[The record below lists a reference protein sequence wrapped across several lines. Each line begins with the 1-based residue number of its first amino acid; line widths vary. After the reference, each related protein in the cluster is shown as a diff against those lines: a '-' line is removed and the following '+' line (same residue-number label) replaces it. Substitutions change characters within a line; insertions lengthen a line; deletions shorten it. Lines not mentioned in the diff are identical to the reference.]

1 MTDLSEIDYKGFK
14 SGYVALLGKPNVGKS
29 TLLNHYIGQK
39 IAAVSYKPQTTRR
52 RQLGILTNVHAQ
64 IIFVDTPGLHTG
76 DYRLSQFINQEA
88 EYALMDADVIL
99 FMVDA
104 SRLPDREDVRLAEV
118 VREKAGDAVRVL
130 VLNKADL
137 VDPTDVGQREKAF
150 GELLDFDRHIWVS
163 AITQEGREELLQ
175 EIIQVLPEGPKYF
188 PEEQITKT
196 YEREIAED
204 LIRAAALHHLRDE
217 VPYGIFVQVNDY
229 KERKE
234 DLRYIHATIY
244 VENGSHKGIV
254 IGRGGRM
261 IKEIS
266 TMARQEIEEMSGEKV
281 YLDLQVKVKKN
292 WRNDPDFLRRHGLS
306 HE

>member
-1 MTDLSEIDYKGFK
+1 MTELSDMDFEGFK
-14 SGYVALLGKPNVGKS
+14 SGYVALVGKPNVGKS
-29 TLLNHYIGQK
+29 TLLNHYLGQK
-39 IAAVSYKPQTTRR
+39 IAAVSFKPQTTRR
-52 RQLGILTNVHAQ
+52 RQLGILTTEEAQ
-64 IIFVDTPGLHTG
+64 IIFVDTPGLHSG

-99 FMVDA
+99 FIADA
-104 SRLPDREDVRLAEV
+104 SGLPDQEDIRLADV
-118 VREKAGDAVRVL
+118 IKEKAGEGVRLL
-130 VLNKADL
+130 VLNKVDL
-137 VDPTDVGQREKAF
+137 VDPSNIKSREEAYR
-150 GELLDFDRHIWVS
+150 ELLDFNDFLWVS
-163 AITQEGREELLQ
+163 AITEEGRGELLQ
-175 EIIQVLPEGPKYF
+175 EIIRRLPEGPKYY
-188 PEEQITKT
+188 PKEQITAT

-292 WRNDPDFLRRHGLS
+292 WRNDPEFLKRHGLG
-306 HE
+306 HD